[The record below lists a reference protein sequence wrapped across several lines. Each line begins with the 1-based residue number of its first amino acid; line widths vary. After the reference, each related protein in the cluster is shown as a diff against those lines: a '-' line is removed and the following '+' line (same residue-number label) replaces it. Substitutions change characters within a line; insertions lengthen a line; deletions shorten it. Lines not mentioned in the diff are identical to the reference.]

1 MEVQEGR
8 IQNENLG
15 FVVETVKSCMT
26 VYDVVVTPLDLF
38 FYYFKDQ
45 NPNLGECFDEIRKIL
60 VPKGYIPFLSQ
71 ETENFLVVRHRP
83 EARYRSS
90 RVNIILFFLTLGSTI
105 LVGAEFSSTFL
116 KPGPMWIFFDILYG
130 FVFFS
135 VPLLSILGIH
145 ELGHFIVARRF
156 KVKASF
162 PFFIPV
168 PFSIGTLG
176 AFISLR
182 DPIPNRRA
190 MVEIG
195 AAGPIFGFL
204 TAFPLLFLANYL
216 QGFFTPIAAESQN
229 LILQFPI
236 IYHMLG
242 LMMPGGISEPVF
254 PMVLAVWVGIFATA
268 LNLLPISQLDGGHV
282 ARGLLGRNSYMVS
295 YGFLA
300 LIIVLSF
307 YPPPGYTG
315 WLLLAVLALF
325 LGLTHPPPLDDYS
338 KLSSRDLIIGI
349 IVLVLFVLSF
359 TYRPII
365 AG

>member
-1 MEVQEGR
+1 MEVKGGR
-8 IQNENLG
+8 VQNEDLG
-15 FVVETVKSCMT
+15 FVVETVKSCIT
-26 VYDVVVTPLDLF
+26 TYDVVVTPLDLY

-45 NPNLGECFDEIRKIL
+45 NTNLGECFDSIRKIL
-60 VPKGYIPFLSQ
+60 IPRGYVPFLS
-71 ETENFLVVRHRP
+71 EEGENFLIVRHRP
-83 EARYRSS
+83 ETRYKSS
-90 RVNIILFFLTLGSTI
+90 RVNLFLFFLTLASTI
-105 LVGAEFSSTFL
+105 FVGAEFSTIFL
-116 KPGPMWIFFDILYG
+116 RPGPLWLLFDVLYG

-135 VPLLSILGIH
+135 VPLLLILGIH

-182 DPIPNRRA
+182 DPIPNRKA

-195 AAGPIFGFL
+195 AAGPIFGFA
-204 TAFPLLFLANYL
+204 TAFPLLFVANYL
-216 QGFFTPIAAESQN
+216 QKIFLPITSGNQGFTV
-229 LILQFPI
+229 QFPV
-236 IYHMLG
+236 IYHLLG
-242 LMMPGGISEPVF
+242 LISPTSSAQPLF

-282 ARGLLGRNSYMVS
+282 ARGLLGRRSFVVS
-295 YGFLA
+295 YGFLV
-300 LIIVLSF
+300 LIVVLSF

-315 WLLLAVLALF
+315 WLLLAILALF

-338 KLSSRDLIIGI
+338 KIPYRDLLIGI
-349 IVLVLFVLSF
+349 LVLVLFILSF
-359 TYRPII
+359 TYRPLMP
-365 AG
+365 G

>member
-1 MEVQEGR
+1 MEAHEGR
-8 IQNENLG
+8 IQNEDLG

-38 FYYFKDQ
+38 FYYFKDE
-45 NPNLGECFDEIRKIL
+45 NPNLGECFDGIRKIL
-60 VPKGYIPFLSQ
+60 IPKGYIPFLSE

-83 EARYRSS
+83 ETKYRSS
-90 RVNIILFFLTLGSTI
+90 RVNIILFILTVGSTM
-105 LVGAEFSSTFL
+105 LVGAEFSTTFL
-116 KPGPMWIFFDILYG
+116 KPGPMWLLFDVIYG

-135 VPLLSILGIH
+135 LPLLAILGIH
-145 ELGHFIVARRF
+145 EFGHYIVARRHA
-156 KVKASF
+156 VKASF

-195 AAGPIFGFL
+195 AAGPIFGFA

-216 QGFFTPIAAESQN
+216 QSFFTPVAAETQS
-229 LILQFPI
+229 LVIQFPL
-236 IYHMLG
+236 IYHFLG
-242 LMMPGGISEPVF
+242 LLMPAGASEPVF

-282 ARGLLGRNSYMVS
+282 ARGLLGRHSTVLS
-295 YGFLA
+295 YGFLGF
-300 LIIVLSF
+300 IIMLSF
-307 YPPPGYTG
+307 YPKPGYSG

-325 LGLTHPPPLDDYS
+325 LGLNHPPPLDDYS
-338 KLSSRDLIIGI
+338 KLSNRDLIIGI
-349 IVLVLFVLSF
+349 IVLLLFVVSF